1 MDKFVIHLLNPER
14 NKMEDPEKFLPS
26 IIHGV
31 VAELGCGPGYY
42 CQFLVKYA
50 EKVYCVDRNKELL
63 EIAKELAKNAIFL
76 NEDACKT
83 SIPSSSVDQV
93 LFANSFHDMRD
104 KKKVYEEVKRILKP
118 EGEVIIVDWKKDA
131 NFGPPKSVRMSKE
144 DYVHFFSPDFELE
157 KEFEV
162 GPYHFGLVL
171 KRKEK

>member
-1 MDKFVIHLLNPER
+1 
-14 NKMEDPEKFLPS
+14 
-26 IIHGV
+26 
-31 VAELGCGPGYY
+31 
-42 CQFLVKYA
+42 
-50 EKVYCVDRNKELL
+50 
-63 EIAKELAKNAIFL
+63 
-76 NEDACKT
+76 
-83 SIPSSSVDQV
+83 
-93 LFANSFHDMRD
+93 MRD

-118 EGEVIIVDWKKDA
+118 EGKVIIVDWKKDA